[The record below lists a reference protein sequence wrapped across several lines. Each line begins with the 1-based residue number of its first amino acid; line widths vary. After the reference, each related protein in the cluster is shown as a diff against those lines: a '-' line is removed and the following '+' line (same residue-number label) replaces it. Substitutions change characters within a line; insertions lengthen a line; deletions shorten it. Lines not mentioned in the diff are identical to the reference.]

1 MIQISIMGQKSYLSC
16 DHLQSISSDSA
27 WMYSDHNHADR
38 WNLHSALFVWLFLF
52 RFKTQHQFSPSTVII
67 ACFGLPGMF
76 VDKGLITG
84 DRMPASS
91 PPPPQ
96 NGDYYKPKTYALNIY
111 ANDAW
116 SQGEVRGAATPLA
129 SVLLICKNVESNKD
143 HRKLKN
149 CY

>member
-1 MIQISIMGQKSYLSC
+1 M
-16 DHLQSISSDSA
+16 
-27 WMYSDHNHADR
+27 
-38 WNLHSALFVWLFLF
+38 
-52 RFKTQHQFSPSTVII
+52 
-67 ACFGLPGMF
+67 
-76 VDKGLITG
+76 DKGLITG
-84 DRMPASS
+84 DRMPASR
-91 PPPPQ
+91 PEFPAPTQ

-111 ANDAW
+111 ANDGW